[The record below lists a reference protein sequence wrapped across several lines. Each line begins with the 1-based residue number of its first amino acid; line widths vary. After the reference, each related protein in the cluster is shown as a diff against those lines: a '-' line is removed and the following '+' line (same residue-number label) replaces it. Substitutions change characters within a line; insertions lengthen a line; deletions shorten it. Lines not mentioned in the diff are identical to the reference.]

1 MYACIMEMDWIGR
14 GSIDLISWVG
24 KFRTKVEQ
32 NCEQDGEVVCGM
44 NKAGQSVSETVKK
57 T

>member
-24 KFRTKVEQ
+24 KFRTKVER
-32 NCEQDGEVVCGM
+32 NVEQDGEVVCGM

-57 T
+57 N